1 MSRITPNPTESPAA
15 DPSRKASPRPSG
27 PSAAPPR
34 PDRPAPRP
42 ATKGA
47 LFRALVRA
55 GCDPDAAYNAEAEVR
70 SMAAENLV
78 AQLGAQ
84 FQIGFAEI
92 QQTSRENAGRIAE
105 HDRKLDAL
113 AEAGV
118 ERDRKL
124 DALAEAGAER
134 DRKIDALAEAGAER
148 DRKID
153 ALAQAGVERDR
164 KIEAIA
170 SDVKVIAATVKDLT
184 TDVKVI
190 ATDMSGLKE
199 ILLARTDAL
208 RRELW
213 LVWGALGLLVTVLI
227 AVFGFL
233 FTR

>member
-1 MSRITPNPTESPAA
+1 
-15 DPSRKASPRPSG
+15 
-27 PSAAPPR
+27 
-34 PDRPAPRP
+34 
-42 ATKGA
+42 
-47 LFRALVRA
+47 
-55 GCDPDAAYNAEAEVR
+55 
-70 SMAAENLV
+70 MAAENLV

-113 AEAGV
+113 AEAGA

-134 DRKIDALAEAGAER
+134 DRKIDALAEAG
-148 DRKID
+148 
-153 ALAQAGVERDR
+153 VERDR

-170 SDVKVIAATVKDLT
+170 SDVKVIATE
-184 TDVKVI
+184 
-190 ATDMSGLKE
+190 MSGLKE
-199 ILLARTDAL
+199 IMLARTDAL
-208 RRELW
+208 GRELR
-213 LVWGALGLLVTVLI
+213 LLWGALGLLVTVLI